1 MKKYLWDFRGPD
13 GKGTAAHHRIH
24 LEGFAT
30 MHNIP
35 FTDYKTGLL
44 AVNEQHHVS
53 FFEVNEPYE
62 QLVTDLLKPHRTENS
77 SKP

>member
-1 MKKYLWDFRGPD
+1 MRKYIWDFRGPD

-35 FTDYKTGLL
+35 FNDYKTGLMSI
-44 AVNEQHHVS
+44 NENHFVS
-53 FFEVNEPYE
+53 FMEVAEQYE
-62 QLVTDLLKPHRTENS
+62 KLVSDLLKPHRIETL
-77 SKP
+77 